1 MAALYVLF
9 FVLGSIAPRAD
20 VDNRTLREKSG
31 FWKDVQA
38 AFVQRYPLDHELEQ
52 LMFDHELF
60 RGVDPSVVKPHSS
73 KKLFDM
79 SKEVIRLYFSAEER
93 FTASGKN
100 ENDFANFVNKN
111 GAVFYLPKWLNVRQ
125 KFHFIKQT
133 FLRSYIHAC
142 SESKRF
148 LGAGFSSR
156 LQEVRELLLLERQK
170 WIEKLRS
177 VEL

>member
-1 MAALYVLF
+1 MQTPG
-9 FVLGSIAPRAD
+9 GSIAPRAD

-38 AFVQRYPLDHELEQ
+38 AFVQ
-52 LMFDHELF
+52 

-111 GAVFYLPKWLNVRQ
+111 GAVFYLPKWLN
-125 KFHFIKQT
+125 
-133 FLRSYIHAC
+133 
-142 SESKRF
+142 
-148 LGAGFSSR
+148 R

-170 WIEKLRS
+170 WIETLRS